1 MTGPKRP
8 LLDTAAAASQQRKRR
23 RTSGCS
29 ARAEAGTSHQQH
41 QEQQEDAGQDDQV
54 PDNLLLPAA
63 GLLQPAPLQ
72 AGGLALASL
81 PQLVLATI
89 LDLLSVGDVVRLS
102 QVDRLGAYTV
112 TCYIYCDSNIY
123 SDMVSII
130 CNIYNSLY
138 NGQVPAA
145 VCPLPLHPPRDAG
158 SRGGYIASLSL
169 IQPPANTQPEVG
181 SNILFYFIIYVSL
194 VIFHIDI

>member
-29 ARAEAGTSHQQH
+29 ARAEAGTSHQQ
-41 QEQQEDAGQDDQV
+41 QEEARQDEQV
-54 PDNLLLPAA
+54 PDTLLLPAA
-63 GLLQPAPLQ
+63 GLLQPAPCLQ

-102 QVDRLGAYTV
+102 QVDR
-112 TCYIYCDSNIY
+112 
-123 SDMVSII
+123 
-130 CNIYNSLY
+130 
-138 NGQVPAA
+138 
-145 VCPLPLHPPRDAG
+145 
-158 SRGGYIASLSL
+158 
-169 IQPPANTQPEVG
+169 
-181 SNILFYFIIYVSL
+181 
-194 VIFHIDI
+194 

>member
-29 ARAEAGTSHQQH
+29 ARAEAGTSHQH
-41 QEQQEDAGQDDQV
+41 QQQQEDAGQDDQV
-54 PDNLLLPAA
+54 LDNLLLPAA
-63 GLLQPAPLQ
+63 GLLQPAPCLQ

-102 QVDRLGAYTV
+102 QVDRWGV
-112 TCYIYCDSNIY
+112 IYD
-123 SDMVSII
+123 
-130 CNIYNSLY
+130 L
-138 NGQVPAA
+138 
-145 VCPLPLHPPRDAG
+145 
-158 SRGGYIASLSL
+158 
-169 IQPPANTQPEVG
+169 
-181 SNILFYFIIYVSL
+181 
-194 VIFHIDI
+194 

>member
-29 ARAEAGTSHQQH
+29 ARAEAGTSHQHQH
-41 QEQQEDAGQDDQV
+41 QQEDAGQDEQV
-54 PDNLLLPAA
+54 PDNPLLPAA
-63 GLLQPAPLQ
+63 GLLQPAPCLQ

-102 QVDRLGAYTV
+102 QVDRWGV
-112 TCYIYCDSNIY
+112 Y
-123 SDMVSII
+123 SDT
-130 CNIYNSLY
+130 LY
-138 NGQVPAA
+138 
-145 VCPLPLHPPRDAG
+145 
-158 SRGGYIASLSL
+158 
-169 IQPPANTQPEVG
+169 
-181 SNILFYFIIYVSL
+181 IL
-194 VIFHIDI
+194 

>member
-41 QEQQEDAGQDDQV
+41 QQEEADQDEQV

-63 GLLQPAPLQ
+63 GLLQPAPCLQ

-102 QVDRLGAYTV
+102 QVDRCGAYMLSM
-112 TCYIYCDSNIY
+112 TCSNIY
-123 SDMVSII
+123 SDMLSII
-130 CNIYNSLY
+130 STSH
-138 NGQVPAA
+138 GQVPAA
-145 VCPLPLHPPRDAG
+145 VCPLPLPPPRDAG
-158 SRGGYIASLSL
+158 SRGGYIVSFSL
-169 IQPPANTQPEVG
+169 IQPPVNTQPEVG
-181 SNILFYFIIYVSL
+181 TNARFIIYVFIIYLSIL
-194 VIFHIDI
+194 ST

>member
-23 RTSGCS
+23 RTSGSS
-29 ARAEAGTSHQQH
+29 ARAEAGTSHQH
-41 QEQQEDAGQDDQV
+41 QQEQEDARQDEQV

-63 GLLQPAPLQ
+63 GLLQPAPCLQ

-102 QVDRLGAYTV
+102 QVDRWGV
-112 TCYIYCDSNIY
+112 Y
-123 SDMVSII
+123 SDT
-130 CNIYNSLY
+130 LY
-138 NGQVPAA
+138 
-145 VCPLPLHPPRDAG
+145 
-158 SRGGYIASLSL
+158 
-169 IQPPANTQPEVG
+169 
-181 SNILFYFIIYVSL
+181 IL
-194 VIFHIDI
+194 

>member
-23 RTSGCS
+23 RNSGCS

-54 PDNLLLPAA
+54 PDNLPAA
-63 GLLQPAPLQ
+63 GLLQPAPCLQ

-102 QVDRLGAYTV
+102 QVDRWGV
-112 TCYIYCDSNIY
+112 Y
-123 SDMVSII
+123 SDT
-130 CNIYNSLY
+130 LY
-138 NGQVPAA
+138 
-145 VCPLPLHPPRDAG
+145 
-158 SRGGYIASLSL
+158 
-169 IQPPANTQPEVG
+169 
-181 SNILFYFIIYVSL
+181 IL
-194 VIFHIDI
+194 

>member
-29 ARAEAGTSHQQH
+29 ARAEAGTSHQHQQH
-41 QEQQEDAGQDDQV
+41 QQEQEEAGQDEQV

-63 GLLQPAPLQ
+63 GLLQPAPCLQ

-102 QVDRLGAYTV
+102 QVDRWGV
-112 TCYIYCDSNIY
+112 Y
-123 SDMVSII
+123 SDT
-130 CNIYNSLY
+130 LY
-138 NGQVPAA
+138 
-145 VCPLPLHPPRDAG
+145 
-158 SRGGYIASLSL
+158 
-169 IQPPANTQPEVG
+169 
-181 SNILFYFIIYVSL
+181 IL
-194 VIFHIDI
+194 

>member
-23 RTSGCS
+23 RNSGCS

-41 QEQQEDAGQDDQV
+41 QQQEPEDAGQDDQV
-54 PDNLLLPAA
+54 PDNLPAA
-63 GLLQPAPLQ
+63 GLLQPAPCLQ

-102 QVDRLGAYTV
+102 QVDRWGAYSDTL
-112 TCYIYCDSNIY
+112 YI
-123 SDMVSII
+123 
-130 CNIYNSLY
+130 L
-138 NGQVPAA
+138 
-145 VCPLPLHPPRDAG
+145 
-158 SRGGYIASLSL
+158 
-169 IQPPANTQPEVG
+169 
-181 SNILFYFIIYVSL
+181 
-194 VIFHIDI
+194 

>member
-29 ARAEAGTSHQQH
+29 ARAEAGTSHQH
-41 QEQQEDAGQDDQV
+41 QQQEEARQDEQV

-63 GLLQPAPLQ
+63 GLLQPAPCLQ

-102 QVDRLGAYTV
+102 QVDRWGAYSDTL
-112 TCYIYCDSNIY
+112 YI
-123 SDMVSII
+123 
-130 CNIYNSLY
+130 L
-138 NGQVPAA
+138 
-145 VCPLPLHPPRDAG
+145 
-158 SRGGYIASLSL
+158 
-169 IQPPANTQPEVG
+169 
-181 SNILFYFIIYVSL
+181 
-194 VIFHIDI
+194 

>member
-23 RTSGCS
+23 RNSGCS

-54 PDNLLLPAA
+54 PDNLPAA
-63 GLLQPAPLQ
+63 GLLQPAPCLQ

-102 QVDRLGAYTV
+102 QVDRWGA
-112 TCYIYCDSNIY
+112 CI
-123 SDMVSII
+123 
-130 CNIYNSLY
+130 
-138 NGQVPAA
+138 Q
-145 VCPLPLHPPRDAG
+145 LHFR
-158 SRGGYIASLSL
+158 
-169 IQPPANTQPEVG
+169 
-181 SNILFYFIIYVSL
+181 
-194 VIFHIDI
+194 

>member
-54 PDNLLLPAA
+54 PDNLPAA
-63 GLLQPAPLQ
+63 GLLQPAPCLQ

-102 QVDRLGAYTV
+102 QVDRWGV
-112 TCYIYCDSNIY
+112 Y
-123 SDMVSII
+123 SDT
-130 CNIYNSLY
+130 LY
-138 NGQVPAA
+138 
-145 VCPLPLHPPRDAG
+145 
-158 SRGGYIASLSL
+158 
-169 IQPPANTQPEVG
+169 
-181 SNILFYFIIYVSL
+181 IL
-194 VIFHIDI
+194 

>member
-54 PDNLLLPAA
+54 PDNLPAA
-63 GLLQPAPLQ
+63 GLLQPAPCLQ

-145 VCPLPLHPPRDAG
+145 VCPLPLHPPRDADF
-158 SRGGYIASLSL
+158 RGGYIASLSL

-181 SNILFYFIIYVSL
+181 SNILFYFILLSTYL
-194 VIFHIDI
+194 

>member
-29 ARAEAGTSHQQH
+29 ARAEAGTSHQQ
-41 QEQQEDAGQDDQV
+41 QEEARQDEQV
-54 PDNLLLPAA
+54 PDTLLLPAA
-63 GLLQPAPLQ
+63 GLLQPAPCLQ

-102 QVDRLGAYTV
+102 QVDRWGA
-112 TCYIYCDSNIY
+112 C
-123 SDMVSII
+123 
-130 CNIYNSLY
+130 
-138 NGQVPAA
+138 
-145 VCPLPLHPPRDAG
+145 
-158 SRGGYIASLSL
+158 
-169 IQPPANTQPEVG
+169 IQ
-181 SNILFYFIIYVSL
+181 
-194 VIFHIDI
+194 FHFR